1 MSSLAP
7 LFFIIFFFQQ
17 TVTCLKIV
25 TLDLLPYDKMD
36 QILSIF
42 AGFYFVDLWEFLFS
56 YGVFPV
62 SPILLWAMKASD

>member
-7 LFFIIFFFQQ
+7 LFFIYFFFFQQ
-17 TVTCLKIV
+17 TFTCLKIV

-42 AGFYFVDLWEFLFS
+42 SAGFYFVDLWEFLFS

-62 SPILLWAMKASD
+62 SPILP